1 MDTIKRETAKKE
13 PNISSAITSFPKLI
27 AGRGSP
33 PITREITISNAIIKV
48 TKSYRTKKFISTFS
62 LFLFYKHLL

>member
-1 MDTIKRETAKKE
+1 MDTISRDTAKKE

-33 PITREITISNAIIKV
+33 PITREITISNARINVPKV
-48 TKSYRTKKFISTFS
+48 IALKS
-62 LFLFYKHLL
+62 LFLLFPFSFL